1 MRIEGESIVGCSTVE
16 NLMPLLIKTDVKM
29 LIRGRD
35 IKEKKIVGQG
45 KKEDINKLLKLKRAV
60 MTALFCL

>member
-1 MRIEGESIVGCSTVE
+1 MKIEGENIVGRNTVE
-16 NLMPLLIKTDVKM
+16 NLMPLLVMTDVKM
-29 LIRGRD
+29 LIRGED

-60 MTALFCL
+60 VTALFCL

>member
-16 NLMPLLIKTDVKM
+16 NLMPLLIMTDVKM
-29 LIRGRD
+29 LIRGED

-45 KKEDINKLLKLKRAV
+45 KKEDINN
-60 MTALFCL
+60 C